1 VAQAKHRLQ
10 QLAVTATAR
19 LGDGTQPKGGGMWS
33 AAWSALMAAVVL
45 WFVVS
50 CVEQVAQQQQAAQ
63 EAPRK
68 VNDAKTT

>member
-1 VAQAKHRLQ
+1 
-10 QLAVTATAR
+10 
-19 LGDGTQPKGGGMWS
+19 
-33 AAWSALMAAVVL
+33 MAAVVL